1 VAEHHVG
8 CGNTG
13 LKWAPLIGPNTAMR
27 TNSRDAVAIVRRVS
41 ILPLLSSDV
50 VKLSAMKMNFDERA
64 YRRLFEKIAEQIG
77 AADSKFRETHTG
89 LPLHVVR
96 ADAVDA
102 FPEGVELTTQNLDD
116 YAAAVS
122 KDEPF
127 EFRLQG

>member
-1 VAEHHVG
+1 
-8 CGNTG
+8 
-13 LKWAPLIGPNTAMR
+13 M
-27 TNSRDAVAIVRRVS
+27 S
-41 ILPLLSSDV
+41 ILPLMSSADV
-50 VKLSAMKMNFDERA
+50 RLRAMKMHFDERA
-64 YRRLFEKIAEQIG
+64 YRRLLEEIAEKIG
-77 AADSKFRETHTG
+77 AADTKFRETHTG

-102 FPEGVELTTQNLDD
+102 FPEGVALTTQNLDD